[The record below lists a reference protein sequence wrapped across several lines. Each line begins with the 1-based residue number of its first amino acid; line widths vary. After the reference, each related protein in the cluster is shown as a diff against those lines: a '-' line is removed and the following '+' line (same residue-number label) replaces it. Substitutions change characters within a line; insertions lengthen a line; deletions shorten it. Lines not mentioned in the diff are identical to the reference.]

1 MISHSARRLRPNGGR
16 TEPGLQA
23 WIGWDF
29 LAFAKRIGN
38 GFSCCPFA
46 FSFGKQY
53 QRVNFFRTFAA
64 TFYLGVRSST
74 KTKQAQMAV
83 KIRLARRGRKKMAMY
98 DIVVAE
104 STSPRDG
111 KFVEKI
117 GTYNPNTDPST
128 VVLKSDRAVYW
139 LMVGAQPTDTA
150 RSVLSHEGVMYR
162 KHLQVGVNKGAITQ
176 EQADEKYTTWKED
189 KQNRIAGAADTKT
202 QTKEQSRAAR
212 LEAERKVSE
221 IRAEAIVKKNRVEEP
236 VAEVA
241 PVEEVAATEVAPTEV
256 AAAEAAEER
265 EVVNAVPVAAIEEA
279 PATEA
284 IGEVAAP
291 TEAVA
296 AEVTPAVEVPI
307 ADIVPADEVVAV
319 EATVAEETPAPTE
332 VAPTEVATTEEA
344 PVAEETPAVEE
355 APVAETAP
363 EVDETPAPVSEE
375 AAAEETEKKDTPV
388 AE

>member
-1 MISHSARRLRPNGGR
+1 
-16 TEPGLQA
+16 
-23 WIGWDF
+23 
-29 LAFAKRIGN
+29 
-38 GFSCCPFA
+38 
-46 FSFGKQY
+46 
-53 QRVNFFRTFAA
+53 
-64 TFYLGVRSST
+64 
-74 KTKQAQMAV
+74 MAV

-162 KHLQVGVNKGAITQ
+162 KHLQVGVNKGAISQ
-176 EQADEKYTTWKED
+176 EQADEKYTAWKED
-189 KQNRIAGAADTKT
+189 KQNRIAGVADTKT

-212 LEAERKVSE
+212 LESERKVSE
-221 IRAEAIVKKNRVEEP
+221 IRAETIVKKNRVEEP
-236 VAEVA
+236 VAEVV
-241 PVEEVAATEVAPTEV
+241 PVEEVAATEVATTEV
-256 AAAEAAEER
+256 ATTEVATVEVSEER
-265 EVVNAVPVAAIEEA
+265 EISNALPVAEVEA
-279 PATEA
+279 AHAAEA
-284 IGEVAAP
+284 IGEMPVELTAEVAMP

-307 ADIVPADEVVAV
+307 ADIVPGMEVPADEVAAV
-319 EATVAEETPAPTE
+319 EATVSEETP
-332 VAPTEVATTEEA
+332 VATEVATTEEV
-344 PVAEETPAVEE
+344 PVAADE

-363 EVDETPAPVSEE
+363 EVDATPAPALEETPATEV
-375 AAAEETEKKDTPV
+375 AATEVVTTEVATTEVAATEVAATEVAGAETTTVEDAPSEETEKKDTPA